1 MLNFDGAFS
10 IHNRDFKDFPISL
23 QIYYNF
29 SAISTLLANLN
40 FNKHKC
46 HRYLAY
52 CINPYLTVCLGPL
65 LLGFPTRNIYWNFNN
80 LRTHRVLK
88 FAKFWEIHAAPI
100 LLKTEQSARCSRRRR
115 AADAYEF
122 FLAPETGSFFFF
134 FVSVWRN
141 RGLAKSVTAAEKN
154 GLVTKVFDG
163 CGQIALTGRFDVEVE
178 DFWVV
183 WAAKPVDCLNPHI
196 VHWLVLQVPKIKL
209 WYITIIVIR
218 MITSKYESRLMW
230 GRREEVSLR
239 LSLGW
244 RWELPTPPDNKHHV
258 SHLEIPASWQ

>member
-1 MLNFDGAFS
+1 MPHLHSAQASYLQDLMKVWMYSWTSETLMLNFDGAFS

-29 SAISTLLANLN
+29 SAISTVLANLH

-80 LRTHRVLK
+80 LREHRVLK

-100 LLKTEQSARCSRRRR
+100 LLKTEKSARCSRRRR
-115 AADAYEF
+115 AIDADAF

-141 RGLAKSVTAAEKN
+141 RGLAKSVTAAEK
-154 GLVTKVFDG
+154 KWP
-163 CGQIALTGRFDVEVE
+163 R
-178 DFWVV
+178 
-183 WAAKPVDCLNPHI
+183 
-196 VHWLVLQVPKIKL
+196 
-209 WYITIIVIR
+209 
-218 MITSKYESRLMW
+218 YESFWRLRSNCTYGSFW
-230 GRREEVSLR
+230 RRSWRLLSSL
-239 LSLGW
+239 SCQAGW
-244 RWELPTPPDNKHHV
+244 LP
-258 SHLEIPASWQ
+258 EPAHRTLTRSPGS